1 MSIRSMLDR
10 GFRSTTNATIT
21 ILSKDTQAGKQG
33 LNSKKDITW
42 KPIGSIDCNWIWT
55 RSDEDK
61 SVGERQTYSAI
72 CQVLTEELKDIL
84 ITQECRILRS
94 AVALP
99 ENLKNTYEHWLISTI
114 HPAQELDG
122 FSVIRIE
129 IYKPKA
135 GGNSV

>member
-1 MSIRSMLDR
+1 MLDR
-10 GFRSTTNATIT
+10 GFRDTTNAAIT
-21 ILSKDTQAGKQG
+21 ILSKESQPGKQG
-33 LNSKKDITW
+33 LNSKKEISW
-42 KPIGSIDCNWIWT
+42 KPIGSFDCNWIWT
-55 RSDEDK
+55 RSEEDNA
-61 SVGERQTYSAI
+61 VGERQSYSAI
-72 CQVLTEELKDIL
+72 CQVLTEELGDIK

-99 ENLKNTYEHWLISTI
+99 ENLRNESEHWLISTA

-122 FSVIRIE
+122 FSVRRIE